1 MVKPSLAKETLW
13 QALFAEMFSK
23 EIFDCGNTTEEGVNI
38 MM

>member
-23 EIFDCGNTTEEGVNI
+23 EIFDCGSTMEEKINI